1 MADIVI
7 KNARVHNLRGVDVTI
22 PRDSLT
28 VVTGLSGSGKSSL
41 AFDTLYAE
49 GQRRYV
55 ESLSAYARQ
64 FLDRMQKPD
73 VEKIEG
79 LSPAIS
85 IEQRTTSGNPR
96 SIVATV
102 TEIHDYL
109 RILYGSIAVPH
120 CPHCGRPVTRQSAEQ
135 IVEAILGACAPAAL
149 VPARGDAALVPSPS
163 AGASAAS
170 PLVRGANEHQAPST
184 RSAQP
189 TASTSEAKAP
199 STRIII
205 YAPLVKGKKGR
216 HEETLSAVK
225 RNGFARVRI
234 DGTIYPVD
242 ELPEIDKKKAH
253 TIDVVV
259 DRLAISA
266 APDATLRTRLTDSV
280 ELALKTGK
288 GIMEVEWLAPAALV
302 PSLSAGAFAAPPLE
316 LSRGKAALVQGA
328 DTKHQAPST
337 RSAQPT
343 ASTRSA
349 SPSATTYS
357 ELNACVECGISFDEL
372 KARSFSFNSPFG
384 ACPTCSGLGQLYYF
398 DEDLVVP
405 DKSLPLEEAIHPW
418 RRMGQMNIL
427 YHKELLAHI
436 AKQYK
441 VKLSTPYEKLPAKFR
456 HGLMHGFKDDL
467 VLPWRRVDRPFEG
480 VLASLQRRLDEAED
494 DEMRAKFEAYQSF
507 RTCPDC
513 HGSRLRPES
522 RAATVAGKSI
532 VEVMAMPVTEA
543 LEFFKAMLVLTP
555 SASASAASPLVPSP
569 SASASAASPLVLTPS
584 ASASAASPLVLS
596 RGKAALVQGADKHQA
611 PGTSSAQP
619 SASTLL
625 PSAKLAGL
633 KDIIAEIVRRLQFLL
648 DVGLD
653 YLTLDRAA
661 STLSGGEMQRIRL
674 ATQIGSGLTGVLYV
688 LDEPTIGLHPRDNER
703 LISTL
708 KGLRDRGNTVVVV
721 EHDEEMMRAADYIVD
736 LGPGAGR
743 EGGQVMYQGDFK
755 GLLKAKSLTADYLT
769 GRRRVVPSP
778 SVGASAPSALV
789 PSPSAGAS
797 AASPL
802 VLSRGKAALV
812 QGAGKHQ
819 APSTR
824 SAQPTASTKFLT
836 ISGCAEHNLK
846 NVTARFP
853 VGAFTV
859 VTGVS
864 GSGKSTLVDETL
876 KRALLQKFY
885 RAKDVPGKYKKL
897 SGWENFD
904 KVVEIDQSPI
914 GRTPRSNP
922 ATYVGFFSEIRELF
936 ARTESAR
943 ARGYTAGRF
952 SFNVKGGRCE
962 TCGGD
967 GLQKLEMSFLP
978 DIYVTCDQCGGKRFN
993 AETLEVTYGGKNIAD
1008 VLEMTVAEGCEFF
1021 AKVPSLAR
1029 KLQTLADVGLGYVAL
1044 GQSATTL
1051 SGGEAQRIKL
1061 ATELSRRSTG
1071 RTLYLLDE
1079 PTTGLHF
1086 DDVAKLMKLL
1096 LRLRDQGNT
1105 IIVIEHNL
1113 DVIRCADWIVDLG
1126 PGGGDAGGELVC
1138 EGPVAAVKACPCS
1151 ATAKFI

>member
-1 MADIVI
+1 MAGNIEI
-7 KNARVHNLRGVDVTI
+7 INAKVHNLKGVDVTI
-22 PRDSLT
+22 PRNSLA

-120 CPHCGRPVTRQSAEQ
+120 CPKCGRPVTKQSAEQ
-135 IVEAILGACAPAAL
+135 IVEAIVGGQEVGASLP
-149 VPARGDAALVPSPS
+149 DAS
-163 AGASAAS
+163 AG
-170 PLVRGANEHQAPST
+170 R
-184 RSAQP
+184 
-189 TASTSEAKAP
+189 
-199 STRIII
+199 RIII
-205 YAPLVKGKKGR
+205 YAPLAKGKKGR
-216 HEETLSAVK
+216 HEEALAAVK
-225 RNGFARVRI
+225 RNGFARVRV
-234 DGTIYPVD
+234 DGATYPVD

-253 TIDVVV
+253 NIDVVI
-259 DRLAISA
+259 DRLVIPAT
-266 APDATLRTRLTDSV
+266 PDAAFRTRLTDSV

-288 GIMEVEWLAPAALV
+288 GILMVGASLRDARGRVGDASLPDAHGHVEDL
-302 PSLSAGAFAAPPLE
+302 PLPE
-316 LSRGKAALVQGA
+316 A
-328 DTKHQAPST
+328 
-337 RSAQPT
+337 
-343 ASTRSA
+343 
-349 SPSATTYS
+349 TYS
-357 ELNACVECGISFDEL
+357 ELNACVDCGISFDEL

-384 ACPTCSGLGQLYYF
+384 ACPTCAGLGQLYYF

-441 VKLSTPYEKLPAKFR
+441 VRLSTPYEKLPAKFR

-494 DEMRAKFEAYQSF
+494 DEMRAKFEAYQNF
-507 RTCPDC
+507 KPCPDC
-513 HGSRLRPES
+513 NGSRLRPES

-543 LEFFKAMLVLTP
+543 LAFFKAMAAGASRP
-555 SASASAASPLVPSP
+555 SLAGASPRDARGRVGD
-569 SASASAASPLVLTPS
+569 AS
-584 ASASAASPLVLS
+584 
-596 RGKAALVQGADKHQA
+596 
-611 PGTSSAQP
+611 
-619 SASTLL
+619 L

-633 KDIIAEIVRRLQFLL
+633 KDIIAEIVRRLQFLI

-769 GRRRVVPSP
+769 GRKKVMTADGRRPTVASRQSSGM
-778 SVGASAPSALV
+778 SVDGCRMS
-789 PSPSAGAS
+789 
-797 AASPL
+797 
-802 VLSRGKAALV
+802 KAK
-812 QGAGKHQ
+812 G
-819 APSTR
+819 S
-824 SAQPTASTKFLT
+824 LT
-836 ISGCAEHNLK
+836 VTGCTEHNLK
-846 NVTARFP
+846 DVTAHFP

-876 KRALLQKFY
+876 KRALLRKFY
-885 RAKDVPGKYKKL
+885 RAKAVPGKYRKL
-897 SGWENFD
+897 AGWENFD

-922 ATYVGFFSEIRELF
+922 ATYVGFFSDIRELF
-936 ARTESAR
+936 AKTESAR

-978 DIYVTCDQCGGKRFN
+978 DVYVTCDRCGGRRFN
-993 AETLEVTYGGKNIAD
+993 AETLEVTYGGRNIAD
-1008 VLEMTVAEGCEFF
+1008 VLEMTVAEACEFF

-1086 DDVAKLMKLL
+1086 DDVAKLMKILL
-1096 LRLRDQGNT
+1096 GLRDQGNT

-1126 PGGGDAGGELVC
+1126 PGGGSAGGELVC
-1138 EGPVAAVKACPCS
+1138 EGPVSAIKACKAS
-1151 ATAKFI
+1151 LTGRFL

>member
-1 MADIVI
+1 MSDIVI
-7 KNARVHNLRGVDVTI
+7 KNAKVHNLRGIDVTI
-22 PRDSLT
+22 PRNSLT

-109 RILYGSIAVPH
+109 RILYGSIAVAH
-120 CPHCGRPVTRQSAEQ
+120 CPHCGKPVVKQSAEQ
-135 IVEAILGACAPAAL
+135 IVEAII
-149 VPARGDAALVPSPS
+149 RGQES
-163 AGASAAS
+163 G
-170 PLVRGANEHQAPST
+170 VRGQESGVRGQESG
-184 RSAQP
+184 
-189 TASTSEAKAP
+189 EK
-199 STRIII
+199 III

-216 HEETLSAVK
+216 HEEPLASVK

-242 ELPEIDKKKAH
+242 ELPALDKKKAH

-259 DRLAISA
+259 DRLVIPA
-266 APDATLRTRLTDSV
+266 APDAAFKTRLTDSV

-288 GIMEVEWLAPAALV
+288 GILIVEWLGDKGSGV
-302 PSLSAGAFAAPPLE
+302 SSQGSGVSTEGAE
-316 LSRGKAALVQGA
+316 RQ
-328 DTKHQAPST
+328 
-337 RSAQPT
+337 
-343 ASTRSA
+343 
-349 SPSATTYS
+349 TTYS
-357 ELNACVECGISFDEL
+357 ELNACPDCGISFDEL

-384 ACPTCSGLGQLYYF
+384 ACPTCAGLGQLYYF

-427 YHKELLAHI
+427 YHRELLAQI

-513 HGSRLRPES
+513 GGSRLRPES

-543 LEFFKAMLVLTP
+543 LEFFKEKFHSPTP
-555 SASASAASPLVPSP
+555 
-569 SASASAASPLVLTPS
+569 
-584 ASASAASPLVLS
+584 
-596 RGKAALVQGADKHQA
+596 
-611 PGTSSAQP
+611 TSNSN
-619 SASTLL
+619 STLQL
-625 PSAKLAGL
+625 HSPTPTPFPNSSKLAGL

-721 EHDEEMMRAADYIVD
+721 EHDEEMMRSADYIVD

-743 EGGQVMYQGDFK
+743 EGGKVMYQGNFK
-755 GLLKAKSLTADYLT
+755 GLLKSKSLTADYLT
-769 GRRRVVPSP
+769 GRKRV
-778 SVGASAPSALV
+778 GTADD
-789 PSPSAGAS
+789 
-797 AASPL
+797 
-802 VLSRGKAALV
+802 R
-812 QGAGKHQ
+812 
-819 APSTR
+819 
-824 SAQPTASTKFLT
+824 QPTVASRKSNGLSGDGCRLSKNSNYLT
-836 ISGCAEHNLK
+836 ISGCTEHNLK
-846 NVTARFP
+846 NITARFP

-885 RAKDVPGKYKKL
+885 HAKDIPGKFKKL
-897 SGWENFD
+897 TGWENFD

-922 ATYVGFFSEIRELF
+922 ATYVGFFSEIRDLF
-936 ARTESAR
+936 AKTESAR

-978 DIYVTCDQCGGKRFN
+978 DVYVTCDQCGGKRFN

-1029 KLQTLADVGLGYVAL
+1029 KLQTLLDVGLGYIAL

-1105 IIVIEHNL
+1105 IIVIEHNI

-1138 EGPVAAVKACPCS
+1138 EGPLGTVKACPRS
-1151 ATAKFI
+1151 VTAKFL

>member
-1 MADIVI
+1 MDIAI
-7 KNARVHNLRGVDVTI
+7 KNARVHNLRGIDVTI

-109 RILYGSIAVPH
+109 RILYGSIAVAH
-120 CPHCGRPVTRQSAEQ
+120 CPKCGKPVVKQSAEQ
-135 IVEAILGACAPAAL
+135 IVESILGNQGGAA
-149 VPARGDAALVPSPS
+149 
-163 AGASAAS
+163 
-170 PLVRGANEHQAPST
+170 
-184 RSAQP
+184 
-189 TASTSEAKAP
+189 K
-199 STRIII
+199 III

-216 HEETLSAVK
+216 HEETLAAVK

-234 DGTIYPVD
+234 DGTTYPID
-242 ELPEIDKKKAH
+242 ELPELDKKKAH
-253 TIDVVV
+253 NIDVVI
-259 DRLAISA
+259 DRLVIPAE
-266 APDATLRTRLTDSV
+266 PDAAFRTRLTDSV

-288 GIMEVEWLAPAALV
+288 GIMTVERLDSAEPKARGGERE
-302 PSLSAGAFAAPPLE
+302 SEILSGAERKEP
-316 LSRGKAALVQGA
+316 KARDAERQ
-328 DTKHQAPST
+328 
-337 RSAQPT
+337 
-343 ASTRSA
+343 
-349 SPSATTYS
+349 TTYS
-357 ELNACVECGISFDEL
+357 ELNACPDCGISFDEL

-384 ACPTCSGLGQLYYF
+384 ACPTCAGLGQLYYF

-456 HGLMHGFKDDL
+456 NGLMHGFKDDL

-522 RAATVAGKSI
+522 RAATVMGKSI

-543 LEFFKAMLVLTP
+543 LEFFKKFAAGASRPSLVVRGRVGD
-555 SASASAASPLVPSP
+555 AS
-569 SASASAASPLVLTPS
+569 
-584 ASASAASPLVLS
+584 
-596 RGKAALVQGADKHQA
+596 
-611 PGTSSAQP
+611 
-619 SASTLL
+619 L

-743 EGGQVMYQGDFK
+743 EGGKVMYQGDFK

-769 GRRRVVPSP
+769 GRKKVGVQSSSWREEAKNSTLQLHSP
-778 SVGASAPSALV
+778 TPFSNSN
-789 PSPSAGAS
+789 
-797 AASPL
+797 
-802 VLSRGKAALV
+802 SRLQLK
-812 QGAGKHQ
+812 
-819 APSTR
+819 T
-824 SAQPTASTKFLT
+824 LT
-836 ISGCAEHNLK
+836 ISGCTEHNLK
-846 NVTARFP
+846 NITAHFP

-885 RAKDVPGKYKKL
+885 HAKATPGKYKKIT
-897 SGWENFD
+897 GFENFD

-936 ARTESAR
+936 AKTESAR

-978 DIYVTCDQCGGKRFN
+978 DVYVTCDQCGGKRFN
-993 AETLEVTYGGKNIAD
+993 SETLEVTYGGKNIAD

-1105 IIVIEHNL
+1105 IIVIEHNI

-1138 EGPVAAVKACPCS
+1138 EGPIEAVKACKS
-1151 ATAKFI
+1151 SVTGRFL